1 MNFLIKYTLARKIL
15 DLLFFQETTD
25 MLATKAHLQSLKKGH
40 IEYRKLKDMNH
51 TTHNE
56 GNVIRAAEFHPSAAV
71 GLVAGLNG
79 TASLF
84 QIDGK
89 NNPKMQSVHFE
100 NFPIKTAHFTSN
112 GRQFLVGSQH
122 FGHFYAYDMV
132 KGKLFLYL

>member
-1 MNFLIKYTLARKIL
+1 
-15 DLLFFQETTD
+15 

-132 KGKLFLYL
+132 KGKIFLEY

>member
-1 MNFLIKYTLARKIL
+1 
-15 DLLFFQETTD
+15 
-25 MLATKAHLQSLKKGH
+25 MLASKGHLQSLKKGH
-40 IEYRKLKDMNH
+40 IEYRKLKDMNY

-56 GNVIRAAEFHPSAAV
+56 GTVIRAAEFHPSAAV

-122 FGHFYAYDMV
+122 FGHFFAYDMV
-132 KGKLFLYL
+132 KGKFLNIFFVFSFCP

>member
-1 MNFLIKYTLARKIL
+1 
-15 DLLFFQETTD
+15 
-25 MLATKAHLQSLKKGH
+25 MLATKGHLQSLKKGH

-122 FGHFYAYDMV
+122 FGHFFAYDMV
-132 KGKLFLYL
+132 KGKFNI